1 MAQKWTQKGA
11 IAPLFDRLCDYEPM
25 ISHEPVPFVT
35 YTKKQLLAS
44 IQGEVENL
52 LNTRCG
58 ISLTD
63 YEALDPE
70 HLPYGVPDLFGL
82 PDASFADPSNKTG
95 ILRLGEM
102 LSNSIRVFEPRLSNI
117 QVDVEI
123 MDPKTQSVQAAVTA
137 DLVIGSVRETI
148 SFPVSVHNFQD
159 VADREEE
166 DYDASAKFDW
176 DDVKKAKD
184 AAS

>member
-1 MAQKWTQKGA
+1 
-11 IAPLFDRLCDYEPM
+11 
-25 ISHEPVPFVT
+25 
-35 YTKKQLLAS
+35 
-44 IQGEVENL
+44 
-52 LNTRCG
+52 
-58 ISLTD
+58 
-63 YEALDPE
+63 
-70 HLPYGVPDLFGL
+70 
-82 PDASFADPSNKTG
+82 
-95 ILRLGEM
+95 M